1 MGASKKTNFG
11 FKSTYDGASSKKS
24 CTCLY
29 THFSWYPSLRAFLPK
44 RVFRSAL
51 PIITLCFI
59 STACAPVLVGAA
71 AGGVAGGGAYLAQRR
86 GDDKLLIESVLMTFE
101 NDTKLQNLK
110 LDVDAEDGVVKLYGF
125 VPARQDEERAL
136 TAAGHVDGV
145 KEVVSRIT
153 ILPARL

>member
-1 MGASKKTNFG
+1 MGASKKPNFG
-11 FKSTYDGASSKKS
+11 FKPTCDGASSKKS

-29 THFSWYPSLRAFLPK
+29 TLFSRYPSLRAFLPK

-51 PIITLCFI
+51 PIILCFI

-71 AGGVAGGGAYLAQRR
+71 AGGVAGGGAYIAQRH
-86 GDDKLLIESVLMTFE
+86 GDDKLLIESVLLTFE
-101 NDTKLQNLK
+101 NDAKLQNLK
-110 LDVDAEDGVVKLYGF
+110 LDVDAEGGVVKLYGF
-125 VPARQDEERAL
+125 VPTRQDEERAL

-145 KEVVSRIT
+145 KQVVSRIT